1 MKFRPALSVA
11 ILPLMMLAAC
21 GGNGDD
27 TPSDGEIDPAA
38 QAALNDPIMV
48 DPDLAG
54 QNEANAALTGTGTA
68 SLPAEVTT
76 PAAIKGAMEE
86 AMAMVGGS
94 VHLKPAPKA
103 KVVAGEIPETA
114 VLSAASRAAVLPG
127 GTDCA
132 AAVEYSA
139 AWAARLPV
147 TFPVYPRGSTQEAAG
162 TDKGQCS
169 LRVVNFLTPVGLDDV
184 LSFYHSRA
192 VNGGYKSEHLKVG
205 NDNIISGTKGAA
217 SFVVYARRQ
226 AGGLTDVDLVTS
238 GK

>member
-21 GGNGDD
+21 GGNADD
-27 TPSDGEIDPAA
+27 APSDGEVDPAS

-54 QNEANAALTGTGTA
+54 QNEANAALTGGGGA
-68 SLPAEVTT
+68 SLPAELTT
-76 PAAIKGAMEE
+76 PAAIQAAMEE
-86 AMAMVGGS
+86 AMALVGGS

-103 KVVAGEIPETA
+103 KAVAGEIPETA
-114 VLSAASRAAVLPG
+114 VLTAASRAAVLPG
-127 GTDCA
+127 GADCA
-132 AAVEYSA
+132 AAAEYSA
-139 AWAARLPV
+139 VWAARLPV

-192 VNGGYKSEHLKVG
+192 VNAGYTSEHLKVG

-238 GK
+238 GR

>member
-1 MKFRPALSVA
+1 MKFRPAISVA

-21 GGNGDD
+21 GGNADD
-27 TPSDGEIDPAA
+27 APSDGEVDPAT

-54 QNEANAALTGTGTA
+54 QNEASAALTGGGA
-68 SLPAEVTT
+68 SLPAELTT
-76 PAAIKGAMEE
+76 PSAIQGAKEE
-86 AMAMVGGS
+86 AMALVGGS
-94 VHLKPAPKA
+94 VYLKPAPKA

-114 VLSAASRAAVLPG
+114 VLTAASRAAVLPN

-147 TFPVYPRGSTQEAAG
+147 IFPVYPRGSTQEAAG

-192 VNGGYKSEHLKVG
+192 VNGGYTSEHLKVG
-205 NDNIISGTKGAA
+205 IDNIISGTKGAS
-217 SFVVYARRQ
+217 SFVVYARKQ
-226 AGGLTDVDLVTS
+226 ANGLTDVDLVTS
-238 GK
+238 GR